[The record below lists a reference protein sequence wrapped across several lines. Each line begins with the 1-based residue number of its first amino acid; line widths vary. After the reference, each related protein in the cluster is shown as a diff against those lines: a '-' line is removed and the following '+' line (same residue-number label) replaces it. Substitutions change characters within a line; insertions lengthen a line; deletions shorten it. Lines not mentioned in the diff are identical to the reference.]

1 MRTKVLTALLM
12 GASIAGASGAMAQG
26 SRAVPKNASE
36 AIVVN
41 ARSVAVTG
49 LEITSAKGEKV
60 GTLKKAIEPGKRQ
73 VFKFRP
79 RNGCVFTI
87 AASFADDAEFEPTEQ
102 DLCVDKTIRFTD

>member
-1 MRTKVLTALLM
+1 
-12 GASIAGASGAMAQG
+12 MAQG

-60 GTLKKAIEPGKRQ
+60 GTLKKGDRARQ
-73 VFKFRP
+73 AAGVQVPPAQWLRLH
-79 RNGCVFTI
+79 I

>member
-1 MRTKVLTALLM
+1 MRSKVLMTVL
-12 GASIAGASGAMAQG
+12 AGCSVLAAGSAMAQG

-41 ARSVAVTG
+41 GRSAAVTG

-60 GTLKKAIEPGKRQ
+60 GTLKKALEPGKRIA
-73 VFKFRP
+73 FKFRP

-102 DLCVDKTIRFTD
+102 DLCIDKTIRFTD